1 MTSPKKSDEKSG
13 ILCVY
18 GRNHSWELGQGT
30 NSADSNGQTKDR
42 IANKLRQ
49 TKTGYIKTN
58 KHKANTNIHL
68 FRRFV

>member
-18 GRNHSWELGQGT
+18 GRNHSWELGKGT
-30 NSADSNGQTKDR
+30 NSADSNGQTKDW

-49 TKTGYIKTN
+49 TKTGHMKSN
-58 KHKANTNIHL
+58 KHKANTYIHL